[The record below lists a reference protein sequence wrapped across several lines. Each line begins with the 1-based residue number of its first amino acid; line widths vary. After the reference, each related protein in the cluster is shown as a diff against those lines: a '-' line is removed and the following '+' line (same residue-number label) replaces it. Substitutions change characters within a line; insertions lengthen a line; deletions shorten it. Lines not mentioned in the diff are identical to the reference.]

1 MNLELNSSLRL
12 SVYLTTSGN
21 SVCCYVFIVA
31 AISLITL
38 AIT

>member
-1 MNLELNSSLRL
+1 MNSSLRL
-12 SVYLTTSGN
+12 SVHLTASGN
-21 SVCCYVFIVA
+21 SACCYVFIVA